1 MMRDIM
7 DSNITGI
14 EPAIHDS
21 FNTAAKLGIDFYH
34 FLDSFSQSQVES
46 KCWLVDSLS
55 IITDQITYKIGARIQ
70 LFGGWNGILI
80 TRLLTQN
87 NFHIKRIHNID
98 LDEKSIRVFRRYR
111 EFTND
116 NRLESTCGDVRTP
129 HHWDKDIDI
138 VIDTSSE
145 HMPNLQEIIKDKQY
159 KPKCLFALQ
168 SNNMFHVED
177 HINCVNN
184 EDELVEKSG
193 ISKIMYKGSLNMPN
207 GYKRFMVIGYV

>member
-1 MMRDIM
+1 MKDTM

-14 EPAIHDS
+14 DPAIHAS
-21 FNTAAKLGIDFYH
+21 MTTAAKLGIDFYH
-34 FLDSFSQSQVES
+34 FLDSFSQSQIES
-46 KCWLVDSLS
+46 KSWLVDTLS
-55 IITDQITYKIGARIQ
+55 MFNINNAHIQ

-87 NFHIKRIHNID
+87 LNLKRIHNID
-98 LDEKSIRVFRRYR
+98 LDEKSIRVFMRYR

-116 NRLESTCGDVRTP
+116 KRLESTCGDVRTP
-129 HHWDKDIDI
+129 HKYDPSIDI
-138 VIDTSSE
+138 VINTSSE
-145 HMPNLQEIIKDKQY
+145 HMPNLKEIIKDKEY
-159 KPKCLFALQ
+159 KPECLFALQ

-184 EDELVEKSG
+184 EDELVKKSG
-193 ISKIMYKGSLNMPN
+193 LSKIMHKGFLDMPN

>member
-1 MMRDIM
+1 MKDTM

-14 EPAIHDS
+14 DPAIHAS
-21 FNTAAKLGIDFYH
+21 MTTAAKLGIDFYH
-34 FLDSFSQSQVES
+34 FLDSFSQSQIES
-46 KCWLVDSLS
+46 KSWLVDTLS
-55 IITDQITYKIGARIQ
+55 MFNINNAYIQ

-87 NFHIKRIHNID
+87 LNLKRIHNID
-98 LDEKSIRVFRRYR
+98 LDEKSIRVFMRYR

-116 NRLESTCGDVRTP
+116 KRLESTCGDVRTP
-129 HHWDKDIDI
+129 HKYDLSIDI
-138 VIDTSSE
+138 VINTSSE
-145 HMPNLQEIIKDKQY
+145 HMPNLKEIIKDKEY
-159 KPKCLFALQ
+159 KPECLFALQ

-184 EDELVEKSG
+184 EDELVEKSEL
-193 ISKIMYKGSLNMPN
+193 SKVMYKGFLDMPN

>member
-1 MMRDIM
+1 MRDIM

-21 FNTAAKLGIDFYH
+21 FNKACKLGIDFYH

-46 KCWLVDSLS
+46 KTWLVDSLS
-55 IITDQITYKIGARIQ
+55 LITDQATYKIGARIQ

-87 NFHIKRIHNID
+87 IPNIKRIHNID
-98 LDEKSIRVFRRYR
+98 LDEKSIKVFRRYR

-129 HHWDKDIDI
+129 HKFDRGADI

-145 HMPNLQEIIKDKQY
+145 HMPNLPEMIKDKQY
-159 KPKCLFALQ
+159 KPECLFALQ

-177 HINCVNN
+177 HINCVNS
-184 EDELVEKSG
+184 EQELIEKSEL
-193 ISKIMYKGSLNMPN
+193 SKVVYRGSLDMPN